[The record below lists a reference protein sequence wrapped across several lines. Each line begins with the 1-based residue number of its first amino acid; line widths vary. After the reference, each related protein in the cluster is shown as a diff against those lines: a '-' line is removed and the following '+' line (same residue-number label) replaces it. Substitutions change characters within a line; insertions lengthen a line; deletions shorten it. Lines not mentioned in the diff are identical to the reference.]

1 MNVFCNLVVVLANL
15 GPGTAGW
22 LVGWRD
28 GGLVGW
34 WDGGVVEG
42 MGGTECKLEAQIEM
56 ESSLSD
62 FLLKKNKVFSVI
74 NFLHLIC
81 YICVL

>member
-34 WDGGVVEG
+34 WGGGRDGGDG
-42 MGGTECKLEAQIEM
+42 MQAGGSNRNGK
-56 ESSLSD
+56 
-62 FLLKKNKVFSVI
+62 FS
-74 NFLHLIC
+74 FGLFTQKE
-81 YICVL
+81 